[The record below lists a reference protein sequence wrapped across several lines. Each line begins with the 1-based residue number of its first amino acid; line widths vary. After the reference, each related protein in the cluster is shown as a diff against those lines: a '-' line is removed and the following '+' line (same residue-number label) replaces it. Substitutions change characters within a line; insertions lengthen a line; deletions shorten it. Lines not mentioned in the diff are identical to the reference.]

1 MSRLIAPL
9 LIVLLVGL
17 AILSLRGGQ
26 AMRIAANAAPEQPR
40 YIVRGAQ
47 LQSYD
52 EAGQIQFQGQAENI
66 DYFDDESARMRT
78 FEVSVLGGR
87 GAPWTA
93 SAPEAFAPA
102 GERHRLQLLGGVEGA
117 GRWPDGEALRF
128 KTESLW
134 VNTATQT
141 LDTEAA
147 VQLDSATRKA
157 AGVGLAVRSEPL
169 RIALLHQVEMRYAAP

>member
-9 LIVLLVGL
+9 LIVLLAGL

-26 AMRIAANAAPEQPR
+26 VTRTAASAAPEQPR
-40 YIVRGAQ
+40 YVVRGAQ

-52 EAGQIQFQGQAENI
+52 AAGQMQFEGQADNI
-66 DYFDDESARMRT
+66 NYFDDESARMRK
-78 FEVSVLGGR
+78 FELSVLGVR

-93 SAPEAFAPA
+93 TAPEAFVQA

-134 VNTATQT
+134 VDTETQA
-141 LDTEAA
+141 LDTDAA
-147 VQLDSATRKA
+147 VQLDSATRRA

-169 RIALLHQVEMRYAAP
+169 RIVLLNQVEMRYATP

>member
-9 LIVLLVGL
+9 LIVLLAGL

-26 AMRIAANAAPEQPR
+26 PQRVAATATPEQPR
-40 YIVRGAQ
+40 YVLRGAQ

-52 EAGQIQFQGQAENI
+52 PAGEIQFEGVAENI
-66 DYFDDESARMRT
+66 AYFDDESARMHM
-78 FEVSVLGGR
+78 FEVSVLGGD

-93 SAPEAFAPA
+93 TAPEAFAPP
-102 GERHRLQLLGGVEGA
+102 GDRHRLQLLGGVEGG

-134 VNTATQT
+134 VDTATHA
-141 LDTEAA
+141 LDTESA